1 MGKGF
6 HPHKLKSFLSL
17 RRLGIRLGAIGLAGL
32 LWLFVI
38 SENEYLH
45 VIEMPIE
52 VRNLPARHALTEEVP
67 ESAKVRLRGAGRAL
81 FKTIILKI
89 ITPKKKKDKNAK
101 RRIN

>member
-1 MGKGF
+1 M
-6 HPHKLKSFLSL
+6 
-17 RRLGIRLGAIGLAGL
+17 
-32 LWLFVI
+32 WLFVI

-81 FKTIILKI
+81 FKTIILKNFTSDFNVPI
-89 ITPKKKKDKNAK
+89 LLPPMPSIWVCLCWASALVKSSDL
-101 RRIN
+101 